1 LSFRTTILLSWTRK
15 RSLKI
20 RKLQK
25 EEILLR
31 TGIVLSGLLL
41 ASCIGLG
48 ADSGKAEGG
57 CYIVYLPGVTREDE
71 GDHGPHGKLPPRPCP
86 SVSPTATS
94 TPAKSPIVTSTSTA
108 TSTITPTPTATMTN
122 TPTSTATMSPT
133 ATQTP
138 TSSPTVTLTPSPTST
153 LTVTSTPTSTPAKS
167 PTATM
172 TPTATASP
180 TASATPTATSTST
193 ATGTPTNSP
202 TATQTPT
209 STPTP
214 SPTPT
219 QPTQT
224 CGQKGDWTI
233 TTFRPTNFTQFSMS
247 FGPPWDQC
255 IGQPVPF
262 TITGTSSKPVVAIEV
277 CVNSDGQNGECLGVV
292 EYASATS
299 VTYQKDWVS
308 KARSNTHSA
317 DIAIVFA
324 DGTNT
329 QVTFFL
335 PAFPSQSMVANSTTQ
350 GDNSSLA
357 WGGLSMLSMGV
368 ALSLI
373 VRKKS

>member
-1 LSFRTTILLSWTRK
+1 
-15 RSLKI
+15 
-20 RKLQK
+20 
-25 EEILLR
+25 
-31 TGIVLSGLLL
+31 
-41 ASCIGLG
+41 
-48 ADSGKAEGG
+48 
-57 CYIVYLPGVTREDE
+57 
-71 GDHGPHGKLPPRPCP
+71 
-86 SVSPTATS
+86 
-94 TPAKSPIVTSTSTA
+94 
-108 TSTITPTPTATMTN
+108 M
-122 TPTSTATMSPT
+122 
-133 ATQTP
+133 
-138 TSSPTVTLTPSPTST
+138 
-153 LTVTSTPTSTPAKS
+153 
-167 PTATM
+167 
-172 TPTATASP
+172 
-180 TASATPTATSTST
+180 
-193 ATGTPTNSP
+193 
-202 TATQTPT
+202 
-209 STPTP
+209 
-214 SPTPT
+214 
-219 QPTQT
+219 
-224 CGQKGDWTI
+224 
-233 TTFRPTNFTQFSMS
+233 
-247 FGPPWDQC
+247 
-255 IGQPVPF
+255 PF